1 MQKKFL
7 KNLAFLIFLNLLVKP
22 FWILGVDREVQNALG
37 PEEYGFYFT
46 ILNFSFLFYILL
58 DLGITNFNN
67 RNIAQNNQL
76 LNKHMAG
83 ISTLKI
89 LLGFVYGILVFLI
102 GWIIG
107 YDGRQL
113 YLLAWVGFNQFLLS
127 FILYLRSNI
136 SGLLLFK
143 TEGVLSVLD
152 RLLMIFICGSLIWIG
167 AFREY
172 FTIEWFV
179 YAQTISY
186 AITAIIALAAVLY
199 RSGKLRLN
207 WNPAFFMMIIKK
219 SLPFAILVLLMS
231 FYSRIDPVLIER
243 ILGGNFGNEQS
254 GIYAQAFRLLDA
266 GQNFALL
273 FSVLLLPLFAKMIKE
288 NESLIKLLK
297 LSFSIIISGT
307 LIVAITSLFYGE
319 QIMQLLYTQ
328 TEGELY
334 ASYLERIILSAKI
347 FKILMFSLVF
357 VSSIYIFGTLLTANN
372 SLKHLNLIAV
382 VSLSANIILNFI
394 LIPKYF
400 ALGSAYASLTAQAL
414 SAILQV
420 FIAYRLF
427 KWNVNYELILRLTAT
442 IVLTITSGYLL
453 QYIHLQNW
461 IISMSIML
469 VAGLLI
475 SFSLKLLNI
484 REFISILKE

>member
-89 LLGFVYGILVFLI
+89 LLGFVYGLLVFII

-113 YLLAWVGFNQFLLS
+113 HLLAWVGFNQFLLS

-152 RLLMIFICGSLIWIG
+152 RLLMIFVCGSLLWIVT
-167 AFREY
+167 FREH

-186 AITAIIALAAVLY
+186 AITAIIALAAVLH

-207 WNPAFFMMIIKK
+207 WNPVFFLMIIKK
-219 SLPFAILVLLMS
+219 SMPFAILALLMS

-243 ILGGNFGNEQS
+243 ILGGSFGNEQS

-273 FSVLLLPLFAKMIKE
+273 FSVLLLPLFARMIKE
-288 NESLIKLLK
+288 NESLTKLLN

-307 LIVAITSLFYGE
+307 LIVALTSLFYGE
-319 QIMQLLYTQ
+319 QIMQLLYTPA
-328 TEGELY
+328 EGELY
-334 ASYLERIILSAKI
+334 TSYLERILLSAKI
-347 FKILMFSLVF
+347 FKLLMFSLVF

-372 SLKHLNLIAV
+372 SLKYLNLIAI
-382 VSLSANIILNFI
+382 VSLAANIILNFI

-400 ALGSAYASLTAQAL
+400 ALGSAYASLAAQAL
-414 SAILQV
+414 SAMLQI

-427 KWNVNYELILRLTAT
+427 KWNVNYKLILRLSAT
-442 IVLTITSGYLL
+442 IILTLITGYLL
-453 QYIHLQNW
+453 QYIQIQNW
-461 IISMSIML
+461 IISMSLML
-469 VAGLLI
+469 IAGLLI
-475 SFSLKLLNI
+475 SFGLRLLNI
-484 REFISILKE
+484 REFISILKG

>member
-89 LLGFVYGILVFLI
+89 MLGFVYGILVFLI

-152 RLLMIFICGSLIWIG
+152 RLLMIFICGSLLWVG
-167 AFREY
+167 AFREH

-186 AITAIIALAAVLY
+186 AITALIALAAVLY

-207 WNPAFFMMIIKK
+207 WNPAFFLMIIKK
-219 SLPFAILVLLMS
+219 SMPFAILALLMS

-243 ILGGNFGNEQS
+243 ILGGTFGNVQS

-273 FSVLLLPLFAKMIKE
+273 FSVLLLPMFAKMIKE

-307 LIVAITSLFYGE
+307 LIIAITSLFYGE

-328 TEGELY
+328 AEGELH
-334 ASYLERIILSAKI
+334 SNYLERIALSAKI

-372 SLKHLNLIAV
+372 SLKYLNLIAV
-382 VSLSANIILNFI
+382 VSLTANIVLNFI

-414 SAILQV
+414 SAILQI
-420 FIAYRLF
+420 FIACRIF
-427 KWNVNYELILRLTAT
+427 KWNVDYKLILRLSAT
-442 IVLTITSGYLL
+442 IILTLFTGYLL
-453 QYIHLQNW
+453 QYIDIQNW
-461 IISMSIML
+461 IISMTLML
-469 VAGLLI
+469 IAGLLI
-475 SFSLKLLNI
+475 SFGLKLLNI
-484 REFISILKE
+484 KEFILVLKE

>member
-89 LLGFVYGILVFLI
+89 LLGFVYGLLVFLI

-152 RLLMIFICGSLIWIG
+152 RLLMIFICGSLLWIG
-167 AFREY
+167 AFREK

-186 AITAIIALAAVLY
+186 AITAIIALFTVLY

-207 WNPAFFMMIIKK
+207 WNPVFFLMIIKK
-219 SLPFAILVLLMS
+219 SLPFAILALLMS

-243 ILGGNFGNEQS
+243 ILGGSFGNEQS
-254 GIYAQAFRLLDA
+254 GIYAQAYRLLDA

-288 NESLIKLLK
+288 NESLEKLLK
-297 LSFSIIISGT
+297 LSFSIIISGS
-307 LIVAITSLFYGE
+307 LIIAITSLFYGE
-319 QIMQLLYTQ
+319 QIMQLLYTPAQ
-328 TEGELY
+328 GELY
-334 ASYLERIILSAKI
+334 ADYLERIIVSAKI
-347 FKILMFSLVF
+347 FKLLMFSMVF

-372 SLKHLNLIAV
+372 SLKYLNLIAI
-382 VSLSANIILNFI
+382 VSLAANMVLNFI
-394 LIPKYF
+394 LIPKFF

-414 SAILQV
+414 SAILQI
-420 FIAYRLF
+420 FMAYRLF
-427 KWNVNYELILRLTAT
+427 KWHIDYKLIFRLTAT
-442 IVLTITSGYLL
+442 IILTLITGYLL
-453 QYIHLQNW
+453 QYIQIQNW
-461 IISMSIML
+461 IVSMSLML
-469 VAGLLI
+469 IAGLLI

-484 REFISILKE
+484 REFILILKE

>member
-1 MQKKFL
+1 
-7 KNLAFLIFLNLLVKP
+7 
-22 FWILGVDREVQNALG
+22 
-37 PEEYGFYFT
+37 
-46 ILNFSFLFYILL
+46 
-58 DLGITNFNN
+58 
-67 RNIAQNNQL
+67 
-76 LNKHMAG
+76 MAG

-89 LLGFVYGILVFLI
+89 LLGFVYGLLVFII

-152 RLLMIFICGSLIWIG
+152 RLLMIFVCGSLLWVG
-167 AFREY
+167 TFREH

-186 AITAIIALAAVLY
+186 AITAIIALAAVLH

-207 WNPAFFMMIIKK
+207 WNPVFFLIIIKK
-219 SLPFAILVLLMS
+219 SMPFAILALLMS

-243 ILGGNFGNEQS
+243 ILGGSFGNEQS

-273 FSVLLLPLFAKMIKE
+273 FSVLLLPLFARMIKE
-288 NESLIKLLK
+288 NESLTKLLN

-307 LIVAITSLFYGE
+307 LIVALTSLFYGE
-319 QIMQLLYTQ
+319 QIMQLLYTPA
-328 TEGELY
+328 EGELY
-334 ASYLERIILSAKI
+334 TSYLERILLSAKI
-347 FKILMFSLVF
+347 FKLLMFSLVF

-372 SLKHLNLIAV
+372 SLKYLNLIAI
-382 VSLSANIILNFI
+382 VSLAANIILNFI

-400 ALGSAYASLTAQAL
+400 ALGSAYASLAAQAL
-414 SAILQV
+414 SAMLQI

-427 KWNVNYELILRLTAT
+427 KWNVNYKLIFRLSAT
-442 IVLTITSGYLL
+442 IILTLITGYLL
-453 QYIHLQNW
+453 QYIQIQNW
-461 IISMSIML
+461 IISMSLML
-469 VAGLLI
+469 IAGLLI
-475 SFSLKLLNI
+475 SFGLRLLNI
-484 REFISILKE
+484 REFISILKG

>member
-89 LLGFVYGILVFLI
+89 LLGLFYGVLVFVI

-113 YLLAWVGFNQFLLS
+113 YILAWVGFNQFLLS

-152 RLLMIFICGSLIWIG
+152 RLLMIFICGSLIWFS
-167 AFREY
+167 ALKERFS
-172 FTIEWFV
+172 IEWIV

-186 AITAIIALAAVLY
+186 IITAIIALITVLY

-207 WNPAFFMMIIKK
+207 WNPAFFLMIIKK
-219 SLPFAILVLLMS
+219 SLPFAILALLMS

-243 ILGGNFGNEQS
+243 LLEGPFGDKQS
-254 GIYAQAFRLLDA
+254 GIYAQAYRLLDA

-288 NESLIKLLK
+288 NESLVKLLK

-307 LIVAITSLFYGE
+307 LIIAITSLFYGE
-319 QIMQLLYTQ
+319 QVMQLLYTPA
-328 TEGELY
+328 EGELY
-334 ASYLERIILSAKI
+334 ADYLERILLSAKI
-347 FKILMFSLVF
+347 FKLLMFSLVF

-372 SLKHLNLIAV
+372 SLKYLNLIAI
-382 VSLSANIILNFI
+382 VSLAANLILNFI
-394 LIPKYF
+394 LIPKFF

-414 SAILQV
+414 SAILQI

-427 KWNVNYELILRLTAT
+427 KWNVNYKLIFRLVAT
-442 IVLTITSGYLL
+442 IILTLMTGYLL
-453 QYIHLQNW
+453 QYLQIQNW
-461 IISMSIML
+461 IVSMSLML
-469 VAGLLI
+469 LAGLLI
-475 SFSLKLLNI
+475 SFSLKLLHI
-484 REFISILKE
+484 REFILILKE

>member
-76 LNKHMAG
+76 LNKHMTG

-89 LLGFVYGILVFLI
+89 MLGFVYGILVFLI

-152 RLLMIFICGSLIWIG
+152 RLLMIFICGSLLWVG
-167 AFREY
+167 TFREH

-207 WNPAFFMMIIKK
+207 WNPAFFLMIIKK
-219 SLPFAILVLLMS
+219 SMPFAILALLMS

-243 ILGGNFGNEQS
+243 ILGGTFGNVQS

-273 FSVLLLPLFAKMIKE
+273 FSVLLLPMFAKMIKE

-307 LIVAITSLFYGE
+307 LIIAITSLFYGE

-328 TEGELY
+328 SEGELY
-334 ASYLERIILSAKI
+334 SNYLERIALSAKI

-372 SLKHLNLIAV
+372 SLKYLNLIAV
-382 VSLSANIILNFI
+382 VSLTANIILNFI

-414 SAILQV
+414 SAILQI
-420 FIAYRLF
+420 FIACRIF
-427 KWNVNYELILRLTAT
+427 KWNVDYKLILRLSAT
-442 IVLTITSGYLL
+442 IILILFTGYLL
-453 QYIHLQNW
+453 QYIDVQNW
-461 IISMSIML
+461 IISMTLML
-469 VAGLLI
+469 IAGLLI
-475 SFSLKLLNI
+475 SFGLKLLNI
-484 REFISILKE
+484 KEFISVLKE